1 VTPQPSKRERERER
15 ERRPGEIL
23 QCLLVFFFFKKKL
36 NGYEKGVGRGDHEI
50 ESIIVRFDYPL
61 PHVLSKHEKE
71 SLIWCISINILK

>member
-15 ERRPGEIL
+15 EKAWRDSPMPL
-23 QCLLVFFFFKKKL
+23 SFFFFFLKKIL

-71 SLIWCISINILK
+71 SLIWCI